1 MLLSP
6 TIRES
11 IGLDLKNSI
20 IVIDESHNIG
30 LSAEKAFSHK
40 LTFKNFYKAKQLL
53 TKDK

>member
-30 LSAEKAFSHK
+30 LSAEKALSYK
-40 LTFKNFYKAKQLL
+40 LKFNNFYKAKTLL
-53 TKDK
+53 TKDY